1 MYEEYF
7 GLKRPPF
14 KISPDT
20 SLFFEG
26 GKRGDI
32 LDALVYAIHRG
43 EGIIKVVGEVGSG
56 KTMLCRML
64 QIKLPDSV
72 EIIYIANPS
81 VSAED
86 ILFVIA
92 NELELPAAKD
102 ASKHEV
108 VNMLQDYL
116 LQRHIE
122 NKQVVLFIEEAQGM
136 PLDTL
141 EEIRLLSNLETDQ
154 HKLLQIILF
163 GQPELDENLAK
174 KSIRQLRE
182 RITHSFDL
190 SPLTVSEIHQYL
202 NFRMRQVGYTG
213 PELITLRLAKNVA
226 HYSDGLLRRINIIA
240 DKILL
245 SAFAEGTHS
254 LTRKHVVAAVNDSAF
269 GEDAGREK
277 INIMWWLALPILFA
291 LAFAIYRSESL
302 WPGALAKLEAETANF
317 FEKQP
322 LEANKPAEIEKPVT
336 EISHNREDTGELV
349 AKTTAGEI
357 VVPVDKQELIAR
369 VQIEQVATEQNS
381 AALTGDTG
389 ESIESGGLNVD
400 SVKTEQELQPEPVQ
414 IEAELPLDSVQIE
427 EGMRAEPV
435 QIEAERHLDSVQI
448 EEGGQAD
455 RVQVEAEL
463 QSDPVIIETELQ
475 PDPVSIEVIEVARQ
489 EVVQNS
495 DSNLVEIESR
505 PKYSGWLDAK
515 LQKSREWL
523 SNARGNKVS
532 IQVLMRKKTSE
543 RELVNYLQN
552 EWPLSLDKTY
562 LYEVKFKSQLIYR
575 VFYSEFDTLTQG
587 RYEMQLLPES
597 LKANS
602 PYLHSVYQMQK
613 ALL

>member
-1 MYEEYF
+1 
-7 GLKRPPF
+7 
-14 KISPDT
+14 
-20 SLFFEG
+20 
-26 GKRGDI
+26 
-32 LDALVYAIHRG
+32 
-43 EGIIKVVGEVGSG
+43 
-56 KTMLCRML
+56 ML
-64 QIKLPDSV
+64 QLKLPESV

-92 NELELPAAKD
+92 NEMELPAARD

-190 SPLTVSEIHQYL
+190 SPLTAVEIHQYL

-213 PELITLRLAKNVA
+213 PELITGRLSKNVA
-226 HYSDGLLRRINIIA
+226 QYSKGLLRRINIIA

-245 SAFAEGTHS
+245 SAFAEGTHN

-269 GEDAGREK
+269 GDDVGSQNF
-277 INIMWWLALPILFA
+277 NIMWWLALPILFA

-302 WPGALAKLEAETANF
+302 WPDALAKLEAETANF

-322 LEANKPAEIEKPVT
+322 PEVDKPAEIEKPVT
-336 EISHNREDTGELV
+336 EISHNREDTGDLV

-357 VVPVDKQELIAR
+357 VVPVDKQELITR

-381 AALTGDTG
+381 ASLADETG
-389 ESIESGGLNVD
+389 ESSEFGELNVD
-400 SVKTEQELQPEPVQ
+400 SVKAEEKKQPDPVQ
-414 IEAELPLDSVQIE
+414 IEAELQLDSVATE
-427 EGMRAEPV
+427 EEMQSDP
-435 QIEAERHLDSVQI
+435 
-448 EEGGQAD
+448 
-455 RVQVEAEL
+455 VQVEAEM
-463 QSDPVIIETELQ
+463 QSDPVVIEKELR
-475 PDPVSIEVIEVARQ
+475 PDPVKIEVIEVAQ
-489 EVVQNS
+489 KKVAQNS
-495 DSNLVEIESR
+495 EISLVEIESK
-505 PKYSGWLDAK
+505 PTYSGWLDAK

-523 SNARGNKVS
+523 SNAPDQSVS

-552 EWPLSLDKTY
+552 EWPLNLDKTY
-562 LYEVKFKSQLIYR
+562 LYEVKFNSQLIYR

-587 RYEMQLLPES
+587 RYELQLLPES

>member
-1 MYEEYF
+1 
-7 GLKRPPF
+7 
-14 KISPDT
+14 
-20 SLFFEG
+20 
-26 GKRGDI
+26 
-32 LDALVYAIHRG
+32 
-43 EGIIKVVGEVGSG
+43 
-56 KTMLCRML
+56 ML
-64 QIKLPDSV
+64 QLKLPDSV

-92 NELELPAAKD
+92 NEMELPAAKD

-122 NKQVVLFIEEAQGM
+122 DKQVVLFIEEAQGM

-190 SPLTVSEIHQYL
+190 SPLTVGEIHQYL

-226 HYSDGLLRRINIIA
+226 QYSNGLLRRINIIA

-254 LTRKHVVAAVNDSAF
+254 LRRKHVVAAVNDSAF
-269 GEDAGREK
+269 GEDIGRDNF
-277 INIMWWLALPILFA
+277 NIMWWLALPILFA

-302 WPGALAKLEAETANF
+302 WPGALAKLEAETASF

-322 LEANKPAEIEKPVT
+322 PEMDKPAEIEKPVT
-336 EISHNREDTGELV
+336 EITHNREDTGELV
-349 AKTTAGEI
+349 AKMTAEEI

-369 VQIEQVATEQNS
+369 VQIEQVVTEQNS
-381 AALTGDTG
+381 AALAGDTG
-389 ESIESGGLNVD
+389 ESSESGELKVD
-400 SVKTEQELQPEPVQ
+400 SVRTEEEMQPDPVQ
-414 IEAELPLDSVQIE
+414 VEAELQLDSVQTEEEMQPDPAQVEAELQLDSVQIE
-427 EGMRAEPV
+427 EGM
-435 QIEAERHLDSVQI
+435 
-448 EEGGQAD
+448 QAD
-455 RVQVEAEL
+455 TVQVEAEL
-463 QSDPVIIETELQ
+463 QSNPVIIEKELH
-475 PDPVSIEVIEVARQ
+475 PDPVKIEVIEVA
-489 EVVQNS
+489 QNS
-495 DSNLVEIESR
+495 DANLVEIESK

-515 LQKSREWL
+515 LQQSREWL

-552 EWPLSLDKTY
+552 EWPLNLDKTY
-562 LYEVKFKSQLIYR
+562 LYEVNFNSQLIYR

>member
-20 SLFFEG
+20 SMFFEG

-32 LDALVYAIHRG
+32 LEALVYAIHRG

-64 QIKLPDSV
+64 QLKLPKSV

-92 NELELPAAKD
+92 NEMGLPAAKD

-108 VNMLQDYL
+108 VNMLQEYL

-122 NKQVVLFIEEAQGM
+122 NKQVVLFVEEAQGM

-190 SPLTVSEIHQYL
+190 SPLTPDEIHQYL
-202 NFRMRQVGYTG
+202 NFRIRQVGYTG
-213 PELITLRLAKNVA
+213 PELINSRLAKNVA
-226 HYSDGLLRRINIIA
+226 RYSNGLLRRINIIA

-245 SAFAEGTHS
+245 SAFAEGTHN
-254 LTRKHVVAAVNDSAF
+254 LTRRHVIKAVNDSAF
-269 GEDAGREK
+269 GEEAGREY

-291 LAFAIYRSESL
+291 LAFAIYKGESL
-302 WPGALAKLEAETANF
+302 WPGVLARLEVKPVSLV
-317 FEKQP
+317 EKQP
-322 LEANKPAEIEKPVT
+322 PEVDKPAEIERPVT
-336 EISHNREDTGELV
+336 EIGDIPEDTGV
-349 AKTTAGEI
+349 QVTKTAADEI
-357 VVPVDKQELIAR
+357 VVAVDKQEVIATAEF
-369 VQIEQVATEQNS
+369 EQVTPEQKAVVLADQSHSGETGNLKLDSAETEE
-381 AALTGDTG
+381 ALQPVL
-389 ESIESGGLNVD
+389 I
-400 SVKTEQELQPEPVQ
+400 KTEEALQPDLVITEAELQPVQ
-414 IEAELPLDSVQIE
+414 AKAETELKPAVAKTEAELPSDPE
-427 EGMRAEPV
+427 KT
-435 QIEAERHLDSVQI
+435 EAEI
-448 EEGGQAD
+448 T
-455 RVQVEAEL
+455 
-463 QSDPVIIETELQ
+463 SDPVKIEMVE
-475 PDPVSIEVIEVARQ
+475 IARKEVAQ
-489 EVVQNS
+489 DS
-495 DSNLVEIESR
+495 DAVLVDSQGV
-505 PKYSGWLDAK
+505 PKYQEWLDAK
-515 LQKSREWL
+515 LQQSRDWL
-523 SNARGNKVS
+523 INARGDKVS

-543 RELVNYLQN
+543 RELINYLQY
-552 EWPLSLDKTY
+552 EWPLNLDKTY
-562 LYEVKFKSQLIYR
+562 LYEVELNSQSIYR

-587 RYEMQLLPES
+587 RHEMQLLPES

>member
-20 SLFFEG
+20 SLFFDG

-32 LDALVYAIHRG
+32 LEALVYAIHRG

-64 QIKLPDSV
+64 QLKLPESV

-92 NELELPAAKD
+92 NEMELPAAKD

-190 SPLTVSEIHQYL
+190 SPLTVGEIHQYL

-226 HYSDGLLRRINIIA
+226 QYSDGLLRRINIIA

-269 GEDAGREK
+269 GEDIGRDNF
-277 INIMWWLALPILFA
+277 NIMWWLALPILFA

-322 LEANKPAEIEKPVT
+322 PEMNKLAEIEKPVT
-336 EISHNREDTGELV
+336 EISHNREDTDELV
-349 AKTTAGEI
+349 TKTTAEEI

-381 AALTGDTG
+381 AALADDTG
-389 ESIESGGLNVD
+389 ESSESVEPNVD
-400 SVKTEQELQPEPVQ
+400 SVKTEEELQPDPVQ
-414 IEAELPLDSVQIE
+414 VEAELQLDSVQIE
-427 EGMRAEPV
+427 EEM
-435 QIEAERHLDSVQI
+435 QLDP
-448 EEGGQAD
+448 
-455 RVQVEAEL
+455 VQVEAEL
-463 QSDPVIIETELQ
+463 QSDPIQVEAELQLDPVVIEKELQ
-475 PDPVSIEVIEVARQ
+475 PDPVKIEVIEVA
-489 EVVQNS
+489 QNS
-495 DSNLVEIESR
+495 EANLVEIESK

-515 LQKSREWL
+515 LQQSRDWL

-543 RELVNYLQN
+543 RELINYLQN
-552 EWPLSLDKTY
+552 EWPLNLDKTY
-562 LYEVKFKSQLIYR
+562 LYEVKFNSQLIYR

>member
-32 LDALVYAIHRG
+32 LEALVYAIHRG

-64 QIKLPDSV
+64 QLKLPDSV

-92 NELELPAAKD
+92 NEMELPAAKD

-163 GQPELDENLAK
+163 GQPELNENLAK

-213 PELITLRLAKNVA
+213 PELITGRLAKNVA
-226 HYSDGLLRRINIIA
+226 QYSNGLLRRINIIA

-245 SAFAEGTHS
+245 SAFAEGTHN

-269 GEDAGREK
+269 GEEVGREK
-277 INIMWWLALPILFA
+277 LNIMWWLALPILFA
-291 LAFAIYRSESL
+291 LAFAIYRNESV
-302 WPGALAKLEAETANF
+302 WPGALAKLEAETAIF

-322 LEANKPAEIEKPVT
+322 LQVDKPAEIERPVT
-336 EISHNREDTGELV
+336 EISHNREDTGEIV

-357 VVPVDKQELIAR
+357 VVPVDKQEPIAR

-381 AALTGDTG
+381 PVLADDTG
-389 ESIESGGLNVD
+389 EISESGELNFD
-400 SVKTEQELQPEPVQ
+400 SVQTEEEMMPDLVQ
-414 IEAELPLDSVQIE
+414 IEAELQLDSVQTE
-427 EGMRAEPV
+427 EEMQSNP
-435 QIEAERHLDSVQI
+435 
-448 EEGGQAD
+448 
-455 RVQVEAEL
+455 VQVEAKQQSDPVQVDTGQQSDPVQVEVEL
-463 QSDPVIIETELQ
+463 QSDPVIIEKELQ
-475 PDPVSIEVIEVARQ
+475 PDPVKIEVIEVAQ
-489 EVVQNS
+489 KEVAQDS
-495 DSNLVEIESR
+495 DANLVEIDSK
-505 PKYSGWLDAK
+505 PKYSGWLDTK
-515 LQKSREWL
+515 LQQSRDWL
-523 SNARGNKVS
+523 VNTHGDKVS

-552 EWPLSLDKTY
+552 EWPLNLDKTY
-562 LYEVKFKSQLIYR
+562 LYEVKFNSQLIYR

>member
-7 GLKRPPF
+7 GLERPPF

-20 SLFFEG
+20 SMFFEG

-32 LDALVYAIHRG
+32 LEALVYAIHRG

-64 QIKLPDSV
+64 QLRLPKSV

-92 NELELPAAKD
+92 NEMGLPAAKD

-108 VNMLQDYL
+108 VNMLQEYL

-122 NKQVVLFIEEAQGM
+122 DKQVVLFIEEAQGM

-182 RITHSFDL
+182 RITHGFDL
-190 SPLTVSEIHQYL
+190 SPLTPDEIHQYL

-213 PELITLRLAKNVA
+213 PELINSRLAKNVA
-226 HYSDGLLRRINIIA
+226 RYSNGLLRRINIIA

-245 SAFAEGTHS
+245 SAYAEGTHS
-254 LTRKHVVAAVNDSAF
+254 LTRRHVIKAVNDSAF
-269 GEDAGREK
+269 GEEAGREY

-291 LAFAIYRSESL
+291 LAFAIYKGESL
-302 WPGALAKLEAETANF
+302 WPGVLARLGVEPVSLV
-317 FEKQP
+317 EKQSP
-322 LEANKPAEIEKPVT
+322 EVDKPAEIQRPVT
-336 EISHNREDTGELV
+336 EISDIPEDTGV
-349 AKTTAGEI
+349 QVTKTTADEI
-357 VVPVDKQELIAR
+357 VVAVDKQEVIVTAEF
-369 VQIEQVATEQNS
+369 EQVTPEQKEVVMAEPVS
-381 AALTGDTG
+381 HSDETG
-389 ESIESGGLNVD
+389 ELKLDPADTEEEIQPDLA
-400 SVKTEQELQPEPVQ
+400 KTEAELSSDLAKT
-414 IEAELPLDSVQIE
+414 EAELPSDLAK
-427 EGMRAEPV
+427 AEVELPSDLAKAEAKLQPV
-435 QIEAERHLDSVQI
+435 LVK
-448 EEGGQAD
+448 
-455 RVQVEAEL
+455 VEAEL
-463 QSDPVIIETELQ
+463 PSNPVKTEPELPSDPAKVEM
-475 PDPVSIEVIEVARQ
+475 V
-489 EVVQNS
+489 EVVQKEVAQGGDAVLV
-495 DSNLVEIESR
+495 DSGGM
-505 PKYSGWLDAK
+505 PKYQEWLDAK
-515 LQKSREWL
+515 LQQSRNWL
-523 SNARGNKVS
+523 INARGNNVS
-532 IQVLMRKKTSE
+532 IQVLMRKKTAE
-543 RELVNYLQN
+543 RELINYLQY
-552 EWPLSLDKTY
+552 EWPLNLDKTY
-562 LYEVKFKSQLIYR
+562 LYEVELNSQSIYR

-587 RYEMQLLPES
+587 RHEMQLLPES